1 MIKRQLLLLFAIFS
15 VTLAAIA
22 LAGVVTDLVAQRM
35 REIGLRMAVGA
46 TSDEIR
52 AMVLGQSLRWTIA
65 SVVGLA
71 GGLLAG
77 RWLGSLLF
85 EVKPNDPVTLASL
98 TLLLL
103 LD

>member
-1 MIKRQLLLLFAIFS
+1 MIKRQFLLLFAIFS
-15 VTLAAIA
+15 VTLAAIG

-52 AMVLGQSLRWTIA
+52 AMVLGQSLRWTTT
-65 SVVGLA
+65 VVGLA

-77 RWLGSLLF
+77 R
-85 EVKPNDPVTLASL
+85 
-98 TLLLL
+98 
-103 LD
+103 

>member
-1 MIKRQLLLLFAIFS
+1 MIKRQFLLLFAIFS